1 MSKKKFDDKLE
12 AIEEIR
18 VKLEELREELDVSL
32 STVEFNRLEEK
43 DFVIMIEKPFGDLL
57 IGVENFITAVENGD
71 YTWEEE
77 TANEFDSEED

>member
-12 AIEEIR
+12 AIEEMR

-32 STVEFNRLEEK
+32 SSVEFNRLEEK

-57 IGVENFITAVENGD
+57 IGVETFITAVENGD

-77 TANEFDSEED
+77 GASEFDSEED